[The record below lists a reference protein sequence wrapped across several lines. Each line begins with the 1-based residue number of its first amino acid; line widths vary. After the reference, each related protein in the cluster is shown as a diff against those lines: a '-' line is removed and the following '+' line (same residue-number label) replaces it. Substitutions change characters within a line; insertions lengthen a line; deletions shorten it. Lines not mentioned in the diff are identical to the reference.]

1 MTGLGDLIRT
11 ARDIRYVEIEDVGAV
26 IRYKDTLM
34 ILLDKGS
41 E

>member
-11 ARDIRYVEIEDVGAV
+11 ARDIRY
-26 IRYKDTLM
+26 KDTLM

>member
-1 MTGLGDLIRT
+1 MTGLGDLIR
-11 ARDIRYVEIEDVGAV
+11 IEDVGAV

-34 ILLDKGS
+34 ILIDEGS

>member
-11 ARDIRYVEIEDVGAV
+11 ARDIRY
-26 IRYKDTLM
+26 KDTLV
-34 ILLDKGS
+34 ILIGEGS